1 MLRCDFSK
9 KEKNPKVS
17 RLVTLTFIRAHI
29 YYYSGNEYLKE
40 LSLLFFKE
48 EEFKKCCASY
58 AYSKFVK

>member
-29 YYYSGNEYLKE
+29 SYYSGNEYLK
-40 LSLLFFKE
+40 
-48 EEFKKCCASY
+48 
-58 AYSKFVK
+58 VMNI

>member
-29 YYYSGNEYLKE
+29 YYYSGNEYLK
-40 LSLLFFKE
+40 
-48 EEFKKCCASY
+48 
-58 AYSKFVK
+58 VMNI